1 MSTREH
7 WPAPE
12 RNKQPILD
20 VLKRVFPT
28 QGTALE
34 IASGSGQHAAYFSA
48 ALPGLSW
55 QPTEHSEELL
65 GSIDAWAA
73 DGDGMVAAIVLD
85 VTTHPWRVPLAQYD
99 ALFNANMVHIAP
111 FQVCEGLFRGAAQ
124 HLVRAAPLVM
134 YGPFKI
140 DGRHTAESNA
150 AFDERLRGEDPTW
163 GVRDLDEVTAVAKR
177 YGFALKERVEM
188 PANNQT
194 LVFGAA

>member
-1 MSTREH
+1 MNAREH

-20 VLKRVFPT
+20 ILKRVFPT
-28 QGTALE
+28 RGTALE

-73 DGDGMVAAIVLD
+73 DGDGMVAAIALD
-85 VTTHPWRVPLAQYD
+85 VTTHPWPVPLAQYD

-111 FQVCEGLFRGAAQ
+111 FQVCEGLFRGAAR

-140 DGRHTAESNA
+140 GGRHTAESNA
-150 AFDERLRGEDPTW
+150 AFDERLRSEDPTW
-163 GVRDLDEVTAVAKR
+163 GVRDLGEVMAVAER
-177 YGFALKERVEM
+177 YGFVLKERVEM

-194 LVFGAA
+194 LVFATD